1 MGMDEQQE
9 PEAGEL
15 MAGQRTTDEGPGYWV
30 RGAVTRF
37 EGPLTLYAA
46 RVLGNAEAAR
56 DVVQETFLRLCVQER
71 AAVEPRLAE
80 WLFTVCRN
88 RALDVLRKE
97 SRMTQL
103 SDEKAHHCLS
113 PDPSPLDAVELRDS
127 AARVLDLLERLPS
140 NQREVILLKFQNG
153 FSYRE
158 ISRISGHSETNVG
171 YLIHVGLKT
180 LRGQLQVQ
188 DGQPADARNA
198 RVK

>member
-1 MGMDEQQE
+1 MVVGGEYEQ
-9 PEAGEL
+9 EAGEP
-15 MAGQRTTDEGPGYWV
+15 MSGERTTDEGPWSWV

-46 RVLGNAEAAR
+46 RLVGNAETAR

-103 SDEKAHHCLS
+103 SDEKVHHCLS
-113 PDPSPLDAVELRDS
+113 PDPSPLDAVADRDS
-127 AARVLDLLERLPS
+127 AAQVLELLERLPS
-140 NQREVILLKFQNG
+140 SQREAIRLKFQNG

-180 LRGQLQVQ
+180 LRGQLQLK
-188 DGQPADARNA
+188 DSQPAETKNA
-198 RVK
+198 QVK

>member
-1 MGMDEQQE
+1 MLMD
-9 PEAGEL
+9 GEYEL
-15 MAGQRTTDEGPGYWV
+15 ETGVPMSGERMTDEGPGYWV

-37 EGPLTLYAA
+37 EGPLTAYAA
-46 RVLGNAEAAR
+46 RLLGNAEAAR
-56 DVVQETFLRLCVQER
+56 DVVQETFLRLCVQQR

-103 SDEKAHHCLS
+103 SDEKVHHCLS
-113 PDPSPLDAVELRDS
+113 PDPSPPDAVEQRDS
-127 AARVLDLLERLPS
+127 AAQVLELLERLPS
-140 NQREVILLKFQNG
+140 SQREAIRLKFQNG

-180 LRGQLQVQ
+180 IRGQLQLK
-188 DGQPADARNA
+188 DGQPAEVKNA
-198 RVK
+198 QVK